1 MGTTA
6 NEAVKDLKKKSG
18 QAPPD
23 DDDDEMSDGE
33 PSEDEDDL
41 LEPLNGERAVGD
53 LLSTI
58 ASWQHVQAPVN

>member
-1 MGTTA
+1 MA

-23 DDDDEMSDGE
+23 DDDVETSDGVS
-33 PSEDEDDL
+33 SEDEDDL
-41 LEPLNGERAVGD
+41 LEPVNGERAVED

-58 ASWQHVQAPVN
+58 AMKCKSQR